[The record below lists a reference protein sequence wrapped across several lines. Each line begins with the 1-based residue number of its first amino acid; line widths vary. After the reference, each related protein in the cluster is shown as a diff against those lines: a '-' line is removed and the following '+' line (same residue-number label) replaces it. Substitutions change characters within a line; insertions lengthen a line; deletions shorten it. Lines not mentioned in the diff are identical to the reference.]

1 MEENWKLVTEINAPV
16 RIIQCESGI
25 IEFSI
30 PDSEIKSA
38 KGAVD
43 SDSIVNYVLE
53 NCLKWKIP

>member
-43 SDSIVNYVLE
+43 SDSIINYVLE
-53 NCLKWKIP
+53 NCQK